1 MSAGR
6 GTPLVRALALQGVSG
21 DSGSHLGST
30 LNPGGAV
37 LTLGVF
43 RRSRSVA
50 YIPADASPSEVLASA
65 IVPPRVRVVNPNSRT
80 FRNNASA
87 ACRIRAASPRF
98 DVVFPLQLGP
108 IGLRCQPRDC
118 QQRARCAA
126 SAEPSRE
133 LFRRMPSLALC
144 TSKGHG
150 CNLSS
155 AKCLTGTTPQ
165 WQNVLASTSLGK
177 ASLGIQARLPESPDT
192 PCSAEALTRGCVAG
206 RVLRVGC
213 LIPCVCASFVH
224 PCVPW
229 P

>member
-1 MSAGR
+1 MSTGR

-65 IVPPRVRVVNPNSRT
+65 IVPPRATVVNPTRETSRFT
-80 FRNNASA
+80 AGA
-87 ACRIRAASPRF
+87 TCRIRAASSRF

-126 SAEPSRE
+126 STDPSRE
-133 LFRRMPSLALC
+133 LFRCMPALALC
-144 TSKGHG
+144 ASKGHG

-155 AKCLTGTTPQ
+155 AKRLTGTTPQ
-165 WQNVLASTSLGK
+165 CQNVLASTSLGK
-177 ASLGIQARLPESPDT
+177 ASLGIQARLPESPDK
-192 PCSAEALTRGCVAG
+192 PCTAEALTRGCVAG

-213 LIPCVCASFVH
+213 LIPLCARTVVH